1 MESAS
6 LKLRIANDRDMLSFS
21 EDIVAQ
27 AQALS
32 DLASDALKIQ
42 QSAILK
48 LIRRLAFIALKTW
61 EAFSA
66 EHHLHQHFEFQ
77 ELLRTSELET
87 LCKSLPNAP
96 PHITL
101 NNYADVTIN
110 YFYQTDG
117 TKKVTSHFI
126 SLDRLISLMA
136 LVPDWIPYIVAF
148 IQLLGSLI

>member
-61 EAFSA
+61 K
-66 EHHLHQHFEFQ
+66 LFQ
-77 ELLRTSELET
+77 LS
-87 LCKSLPNAP
+87 N
-96 PHITL
+96 IFINIL
-101 NNYADVTIN
+101 NFKN
-110 YFYQTDG
+110 YFAQVNL
-117 TKKVTSHFI
+117 K
-126 SLDRLISLMA
+126 
-136 LVPDWIPYIVAF
+136 PYAN
-148 IQLLGSLI
+148 LCRTHRHTLP

>member
-48 LIRRLAFIALKTW
+48 LIRRLA
-61 EAFSA
+61 S
-66 EHHLHQHFEFQ
+66 
-77 ELLRTSELET
+77 S
-87 LCKSLPNAP
+87 P
-96 PHITL
+96 
-101 NNYADVTIN
+101 
-110 YFYQTDG
+110 
-117 TKKVTSHFI
+117 
-126 SLDRLISLMA
+126 
-136 LVPDWIPYIVAF
+136 
-148 IQLLGSLI
+148 